1 MTQFRSTRCMLLR
14 VLVLSLFVN
23 LVECGKD
30 YYKVLGV
37 RKRASDREIK
47 SAYRKLSKKYHPD
60 KNQGNEE
67 AKKLFQEVANAYETL
82 SDKEKRKIYDR
93 HGEEGL
99 KEHEKRKQGGGG
111 MDPFDMFFGGGF
123 GGGRRQQ
130 EEQKRGPDL
139 NLDLHVTL
147 KDLYVGRVVSV
158 MHRKQTL
165 CLNYEDCRSDDRSC
179 IGPGMKMVTRQ
190 LGPGFVQQMQT
201 QDPGCAGKGYRL
213 KRRCK
218 ACPKGLT
225 VSEEKPLTFEIEP
238 GMPNGYVVVLE
249 GEGDEFIGQL
259 PGHVNFRVET
269 LPHPT
274 FVRNGNDLHMDMHI
288 TLSES
293 LVSFNRVFRHL
304 DGHKV
309 KFNRNEVTKPF
320 QVLRVKGEGMPLE
333 DNPSRH
339 GDLHIKII
347 VDYPKKLTKDQKE
360 TVLQLFGTA
369 KSSSKKSKN
378 SNKDKHDEL

>member
-1 MTQFRSTRCMLLR
+1 M
-14 VLVLSLFVN
+14 LVLAMAM

-30 YYKVLGV
+30 FYRILGV
-37 RKRASDREIK
+37 RRRASAREIK

-60 KNQGNEE
+60 KNANDKE
-67 AKKLFQEVANAYETL
+67 AQKKFQEVAGAYEVL
-82 SDKEKRKIYDR
+82 SDKEKREIFDR
-93 HGEEGL
+93 HGEEGI
-99 KEHEKRKQGGGG
+99 KEHEKRKAGGGG

-123 GGGRRQQ
+123 GGRQR

-139 NLDLHVTL
+139 NLDVHATL

-165 CLNYEDCRSDDRSC
+165 CLNYEECRTDDKSC

-218 ACPKGLT
+218 ACPRGLT
-225 VSEEKPLTFEIEP
+225 ESDERMLTFELEP
-238 GMPNGYVVVLE
+238 GMANGHTVVLE
-249 GEGDEFIGQL
+249 NEGDEFIGQM
-259 PGHVNFRVET
+259 PGHINFRVVT

-274 FVRNGNDLHMDMHI
+274 FTRDGDDLKMEMHI
-288 TLSES
+288 S
-293 LVSFNRVFRHL
+293 LAEALVAFKRTFTHV

-309 KFNRNEVTKPF
+309 KIARKSVTRPM
-320 QVLRVKGEGMPLE
+320 QVLRVAKEGMPRAQ
-333 DNPSRH
+333 NPDMR
-339 GDLHIKII
+339 GDLHITI
-347 VDYPKKLTKDQKE
+347 VVDFPNKLTEAQKQVVQE
-360 TVLQLFGTA
+360 TFPT
-369 KSSSKKSKN
+369 KKTSKKRGK
-378 SNKDKHDEL
+378 KKAAKRQDEL